1 LNNRGVR
8 ADVIER
14 QLAHVER
21 NRVRAAYNRAD
32 YMSERITM
40 MQMWADFVLPDQAVT
55 GSTLVVPLPDM
66 TVSDPA

>member
-32 YMSERITM
+32 YMFERIAM
-40 MQMWADFVLPDQAVT
+40 MQMWADFVLPDHARNGNT
-55 GSTLVVPLPDM
+55 WVVPLSRQ
-66 TVSDPA
+66 TEELGN